1 VRIALWNID
10 PFSSSKP
17 VLEGMGWSVQ
27 HASPSDCGR
36 MLLEGVVD
44 VALVP
49 SIEVLRH
56 TEAFMVLPEVAF
68 ASRRGFP
75 SVGLALSKPMN
86 EVRSVLCTA
95 DTEPFFGIA
104 SMVLREQYERDTS
117 LVRAGQA
124 DASLLLGAEAAAIDD
139 SLRLDLGQEWFEM
152 TGTPLSWG
160 FFAAR
165 PGTTPNREMTGLQ
178 EALVG
183 LIREAGSEASADAAD
198 PDQHSTYR
206 ALFDP
211 EVADGVDQLAHYLFY
226 MGTLDDIP
234 ALRLMAGQN

>member
-10 PFSSSKP
+10 PFSGSKSL
-17 VLEGMGWSVQ
+17 LEGIGWGVQ

-36 MLLEGVVD
+36 MLLEGEVD

-56 TEAFMVLPEVAF
+56 TDAFMVLPDVAF

-75 SVGLALSKPMN
+75 LVGLALSKQMS
-86 EVRSVLCTA
+86 EIRSIVCTA

-104 SMVLREQYERDTS
+104 SMILREQYEQATS

-124 DASLLLGAEAAAIDD
+124 DAALLLGAEATAVDD
-139 SLRLDLGQEWFEM
+139 ASKLDLGQEWFEM

-165 PGTTPNREMTGLQ
+165 PGTTPNRALRDLQ

-183 LIREAGSEASADAAD
+183 LIRGAGLDAATDAAD

-206 ALFDP
+206 AQFDP
-211 EVADGVDQLAHYLFY
+211 EVADGVDELAHYLFY
-226 MGTLDDIP
+226 MGILDDIP